1 MNVDDYRK
9 AYAAQMAKDSPGAT
23 DSSGPRAVAGSPA
36 GDHAPAEHG
45 DWIAQQIATFGNLSL
60 PAEVRLDALRD
71 IQTATFSG
79 PSFAPYRASYRDA
92 LRKVAAEDKNE
103 ELRTGALEYLAFG
116 KDDFA
121 RQLLLRG
128 LENTA
133 QALVSTAKAIQLLAH
148 DDHGVAIPIAR
159 RVVNGDYDVGAKAE
173 ALRVLASDP
182 QSDGLLA
189 SILSDRSQAQPLRSI
204 SAAALRILNPQR
216 FVQVAQ
222 KIAVDQHED
231 DKVRAN
237 TLGALSHM
245 AGFSTKANQDFRDQ
259 LAKLDLSGKGDD
271 LRKAAARFLQINAS
285 R

>member
-9 AYAAQMAKDSPGAT
+9 AYAAELAKEPPGPADLT
-23 DSSGPRAVAGSPA
+23 GAGAEAGSVNDAAA
-36 GDHAPAEHG
+36 GQDHP
-45 DWIAQQIATFGNLSL
+45 IAQRIAEFGNFSL
-60 PAEVRLDALRD
+60 PAKVRLEALRD

-79 PSFAPYRASYRDA
+79 PSFDPFRASYRDA
-92 LRKVAAEDKNE
+92 LRKVAAQDSNE
-103 ELRTGALEYLAFG
+103 ELRTSALEYLAFD

-128 LENTA
+128 LENTG
-133 QALVSTAKAIQLLAH
+133 QALVSAAKAVQLLAH

-159 RVVNGDYDVGAKAE
+159 RVINGDYDVGAKAE

-189 SILSDRSQAQPLRSI
+189 NILSDRSQAQPLRSI

-216 FVQVAQ
+216 FAQVAQ
-222 KIAVDQHED
+222 KIAVDDHED
-231 DKVRAN
+231 DEVRAN
-237 TLGALSHM
+237 SLGALSHM
-245 AGFSTKANQDFRDQ
+245 AGFSTKANQNFLDQ
-259 LAKLDLSGKGDD
+259 LAKMDLSGKADD
-271 LRKAAARFLQINAS
+271 LRKAAARFLQINAP